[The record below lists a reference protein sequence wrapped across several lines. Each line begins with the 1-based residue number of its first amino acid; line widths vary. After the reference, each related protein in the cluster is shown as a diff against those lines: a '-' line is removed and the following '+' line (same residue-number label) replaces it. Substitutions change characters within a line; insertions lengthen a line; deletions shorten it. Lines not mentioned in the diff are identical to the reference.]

1 LFLKAT
7 RTEHNCSE
15 VRYWGNNLPGLD
27 AACTSNGR
35 EHRQQARVA
44 TTKARSAIC
53 EGERP
58 TSKYASWVACRPV
71 RMSASLKGFGRR
83 PFAGALGLGA
93 GPASESL
100 VRRKPRGGR
109 GAVWLGASY
118 GDLKVADGSRV
129 RLRGL
134 EAAIPIDGN
143 VGDER
148 VRSRAYEGPA

>member
-1 LFLKAT
+1 MQFKPVTVARRTAAT
-7 RTEHNCSE
+7 PQTVTWVDAIRNVRLTE
-15 VRYWGNNLPGLD
+15 
-27 AACTSNGR
+27 
-35 EHRQQARVA
+35 
-44 TTKARSAIC
+44 
-53 EGERP
+53 
-58 TSKYASWVACRPV
+58 
-71 RMSASLKGFGRR
+71 GFGCR

-93 GPASESL
+93 GPGSESL

-129 RLRGL
+129 RLRGSA
-134 EAAIPIDGN
+134 AAILIDGN